1 MKLLKKT
8 LYRAAVGV
16 LLIGVLFGS
25 AYIGGWP
32 WFACV
37 GALTLVALHEYYA
50 ALKHAGLRPDLPLG
64 WLCAVM
70 LLLLAQMGEDVGLM
84 AGPQDAALEFGG
96 VGVLATAHVLQLSL
110 FVLLFCVAGTLVS
123 QFKLRGKGS
132 AVANSA
138 TTVFGVIYVGLLF
151 TFVLRIRYVDI
162 PLLVGAEGASV
173 FARRLGALL
182 FVILSI
188 WACDSAAF
196 LCGSLF
202 GRRKFAPLVSPNKTV
217 EGSVCG
223 LAAAVIG
230 ALVVGL
236 WLGLPVHHCVALGLL
251 MGIVGQIGDL
261 GKSVLKRD
269 LGIKDF
275 SSLFGPHGGV
285 LDRFDAV
292 LVSMP
297 LVYWY
302 FWFFW
307 IHPLQT
313 L

>member
-1 MKLLKKT
+1 MTLLKKV
-8 LYRAAVGV
+8 LYRAAVGA
-16 LLIGVLFGS
+16 LLLGVLFGS
-25 AYIGGWP
+25 AYVGGWP

-37 GALTLVALHEYYA
+37 GALTVVALNEYYS
-50 ALKHAGLRPDLPLG
+50 ALKHAKIRPDPALG

-70 LLLLAQMGEDVGLM
+70 LLLLAQLGEDIGLL

-96 VGVLATAHVLQLSL
+96 VGVLATAHALQLSL

-123 QFKLRGKGS
+123 QFKLRGEGS

-138 TTVFGVIYVGLLF
+138 TTVFGVVYIGLLF
-151 TFVLRIRYVDI
+151 TFVLRARYVDI
-162 PLLVGAEGASV
+162 PLLVGLEGGASV
-173 FARRLGALL
+173 LSRRLGALL
-182 FVILSI
+182 LVVLSI

-196 LCGSLF
+196 VGGSLL
-202 GRRKFAPLVSPNKTV
+202 GRRKLAPTVSPNKTV

-223 LAAAVIG
+223 FLAAVAG
-230 ALVVGL
+230 ALIVGL
-236 WLGLPVHHCVALGLL
+236 WLGLPVHHCMALGAL
-251 MGIVGQIGDL
+251 MGIIGQIGDL

-285 LDRFDAV
+285 LDRFDAI

-297 LVYWY
+297 LLYWY

-307 IHPLQT
+307 MHRV
-313 L
+313 

>member
-1 MKLLKKT
+1 LALLRKV
-8 LYRAAVGV
+8 LYRAAVGIV
-16 LLIGVLFGS
+16 LLTLLFGS

-32 WFACV
+32 WFVCV
-37 GALTLVALHEYYA
+37 SALAIIALNEYYS
-50 ALKHAGLRPDLPLG
+50 ALKAAGIHADPYLG
-64 WLCAVM
+64 GLCAIM
-70 LLLLAQMGEDVGLM
+70 LLLLAQLGEDITLL
-84 AGPQDAALEFGG
+84 AGPQDAALELGG

-138 TTVFGVIYVGLLF
+138 TTVFGVVYVGLLL
-151 TFVLRIRYVDI
+151 TFLLRARYVDI
-162 PLLVGAEGASV
+162 PLLVGIEGASV
-173 FARRLGALL
+173 VARRLGALL
-182 FVILSI
+182 FVIVSI

-196 LCGSLF
+196 VGGNLL
-202 GRRKFAPLVSPNKTV
+202 GRRKLAPLVSPNKTV

-223 LAAAVIG
+223 LLAAALG
-230 ALVVGL
+230 ALIVGL
-236 WLGLPVHHCVALGLL
+236 WVHLPADHCVALGVL
-251 MGIVGQIGDL
+251 MGIVGQVGDL

-285 LDRFDAV
+285 LDRFDAI

-297 LVYWY
+297 LLYWY

-307 IHPLQT
+307 IHKV
-313 L
+313 